1 VVSKYVLGDN
11 LPWIGGAAALT
22 SKTLK
27 EKAESINGF
36 LKGYAA
42 GVDYVRKEGINANQY
57 LKGYTAI
64 DGELAKEVPI
74 SGYILYNEV
83 KAPDV
88 KALQRLFDVFTERK
102 VFEKPISALTLIYKQ
117 S

>member
-1 VVSKYVLGDN
+1 L
-11 LPWIGGAAALT
+11 
-22 SKTLK
+22 
-27 EKAESINGF
+27 INGF

-42 GVDYVRKEGINANQY
+42 GVDYVRKEGIVANLY

-64 DGELAKEVPI
+64 DGDLAKEVPI
-74 SGYILYNEV
+74 SGYIEYNEV
-83 KAPDV
+83 KSSDV

-102 VFEKPISALTLIYKQ
+102 VFDKSISALTLIYKQ